1 MARCESEMFSGREVS
16 SGASLP
22 LVTGQYKGNRN
33 LDRSDENSAGP
44 IVLPEGWDN
53 ITQPEGRGPASV
65 TRFKAE
71 EEVSIAA
78 WLETERNKFGS
89 CRGPYIAQPSS
100 LKL

>member
-1 MARCESEMFSGREVS
+1 VMILGREVS
-16 SGASLP
+16 CDASWP

-33 LDRSDENSAGP
+33 LAWSDENSAGP

-89 CRGPYIAQPSS
+89 CREPYIAQPSS